1 MSVTAFPSQYPRDLV
16 TKIEVTWLMSPDS
29 LPVSGCTDVHRLY
42 RGLTAGR
49 GSIPVS
55 RTQANVA
62 TEKLPGT
69 LACGVTETWRWP
81 WWLVTTEIWPGWLR
95 LSETRTSGLG
105 LEVAGW
111 VLCVVICLSHHYRDC
126 HNIFYYQ
133 SDASLFIW
141 KMWII

>member
-1 MSVTAFPSQYPRDLV
+1 
-16 TKIEVTWLMSPDS
+16 MSPDS

-69 LACGVTETWRWP
+69 LALWCDRDMAVT
-81 WWLVTTEIWPGWLR
+81 LVTTETDL
-95 LSETRTSGLG
+95 
-105 LEVAGW
+105 AGE
-111 VLCVVICLSHHYRDC
+111 
-126 HNIFYYQ
+126 
-133 SDASLFIW
+133 APSL
-141 KMWII
+141 

>member
-81 WWLVTTEIWPGWLR
+81 WWPRRLTWLERLR
-95 LSETRTSGLG
+95 LSETWSSGIG
-105 LEVAGW
+105 LEGAGW
-111 VLCVVICLSHHYRDC
+111 VLCVVISLSHHYRDC